1 MQAQSLIQIRVDRP
15 LKEEVSE
22 IFSSLGLDMSTAVR
36 MFFQRCR
43 LEKGIPF
50 SLTLG
55 RDGAETPRARIGIAK
70 GRWRFRRC
78 EQRNVGI
85 CSGRCVTD
93 RLDPDRTR
101 WPDEEQHHVVRRCG
115 GRHVRGVHPDG
126 FLHTPDGERACCR

>member
-70 GRWRFRRC
+70 GKWRFPKDW
-78 EQRNVGI
+78 EK
-85 CSGRCVTD
+85 
-93 RLDPDRTR
+93 LDKKLDKQIE
-101 WPDEEQHHVVRRCG
+101 DDFYAG
-115 GRHVRGVHPDG
+115 S
-126 FLHTPDGERACCR
+126 L